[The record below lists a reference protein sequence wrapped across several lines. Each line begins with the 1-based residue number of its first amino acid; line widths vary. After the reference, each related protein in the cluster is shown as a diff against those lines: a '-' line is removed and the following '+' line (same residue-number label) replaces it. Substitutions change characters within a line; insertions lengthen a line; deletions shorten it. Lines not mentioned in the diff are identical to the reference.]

1 MSKTKILKWAGIPLV
16 LLFATLIVIINVR
29 SEKERSTTINNSH
42 YGSLTTIELLPDE
55 TGFVSAAFD
64 YKIKFWDLEQ
74 QKHLKTIDSKVRV
87 IEDFA
92 QLKKANTIIGVA
104 SEGTF
109 YFMDINELEIKN
121 TLDPLY
127 YPIEEIIVSG
137 DESYLAART
146 AEVVIIFELLNDMNL
161 SDPVFLDD
169 VRHQRV
175 QNFAFRDGQLISI
188 GSEGNL
194 FFWDYKLAELV
205 SQLNLNQGIQH
216 SEISEDGS
224 RLILSYPEPSANN
237 FSTIE
242 QWDLSNA
249 SFDKTIGSCEG
260 NVLDMLLIDKKDS
273 LVVSCSDSPLSIFNL
288 SGDVSE
294 RNVWDERKPGIRDL
308 SYSETRDALIY
319 RYDDNIDVIW
329 DFSSAHLQK
338 LL

>member
-1 MSKTKILKWAGIPLV
+1 
-16 LLFATLIVIINVR
+16 
-29 SEKERSTTINNSH
+29 
-42 YGSLTTIELLPDE
+42 
-55 TGFVSAAFD
+55 
-64 YKIKFWDLEQ
+64 
-74 QKHLKTIDSKVRV
+74 
-87 IEDFA
+87 
-92 QLKKANTIIGVA
+92 LKKANTIIGVA

-109 YFMDINELEIKN
+109 YFMDVNDLEIKN

-146 AEVVIIFELLNDMNL
+146 AEVVIIFELMNDMNL

-175 QNFAFRDGQLISI
+175 QNFAFRDDQLISI
-188 GSEGNL
+188 GSEGNV
-194 FFWDYKLAELV
+194 FFWDYKRAELAD
-205 SQLNLNQGIQH
+205 QLNLNQSIQH

-224 RLILSYPEPSANN
+224 RLILSYPEPSATN

-242 QWDLSNA
+242 QWDLLNA
-249 SFDKTIGSCEG
+249 SYEKTIGSCEG
-260 NVLDMLLIDKKDS
+260 NVLDMLLIEKKDS

-294 RNVWDERKPGIRDL
+294 RNVWNERKPGIRDL
-308 SYSETRDALIY
+308 TYSETRDALIY

-329 DFSSAHLQK
+329 DFSSAHLQRI
-338 LL
+338 L